1 MAAQAW
7 FSSGDID
14 VVPGTT
20 SVLQLTVVNLADTTD
35 TFTLTPVGMPAAWT
49 VLRPPT
55 ITLFG
60 GTQQVIDV
68 QVSPPALP
76 STTAGPTALSVR
88 VVPHHDPDN
97 IADAETSLVVGD
109 YFDRRVNVLQP
120 ALRSRRRAVFDL
132 MLENRGNTPANCR
145 LHLVEPSGR
154 LEGDFDPPA
163 AGIEPGSNTLVRL
176 KVRAKRLQWRSPS
189 RTVQFA
195 VDADQPG
202 TPLVSGQATFVQQ
215 PVVPERL
222 VGRFMSLI
230 TLAAL
235 LAGAWFGLLRPEIR
249 RAAERAVADVQPV
262 ATTVVP
268 QPGSTL
274 PPDDTS
280 VTPTTVPVGNETIVN
295 IPLPVEVPPGQ
306 TGSSK
311 YAVPNGKVLR
321 ITDIVVQTPLA
332 DQGTLQVSRD
342 DKVLF
347 SYNLTTMFSDVDQ
360 PLVTPLEFAG
370 GEEFVV
376 TVTCTAQGDLTTSA
390 CAPRVL
396 ASGVLVDA

>member
-7 FSSGDID
+7 FSSGDIL

-55 ITLFG
+55 LTLFG
-60 GTQQVIDV
+60 GTQQTVDV
-68 QVSPPALP
+68 QVSPPAVP
-76 STTAGPTALSVR
+76 STTAGPASLSVR
-88 VVPHHDPDN
+88 VVPHHDPDT
-97 IADAETSLVVGD
+97 IADAETSLVID
-109 YFDRRVNVLQP
+109 EFFDRRVNVLQP
-120 ALRSRRRAVFDL
+120 ALRSRRRAVYDL

-145 LHLVEPSGR
+145 LHLVDPSGR
-154 LEGDFDPPA
+154 LEGEFDPPA
-163 AGIEPGSNTLVRL
+163 AGVEPGSNTLVRL
-176 KVRAKRLQWRSPS
+176 KVRAKRRHWRSPS

-202 TPLVSGQATFVQQ
+202 TPIATGQATFVQS
-215 PVVPERL
+215 PMVPERL
-222 VGRFMSLI
+222 VGRLLWLA
-230 TLAAL
+230 TLAAV
-235 LAGAWFGLLRPEIR
+235 LAGAWFGVLRPEIR
-249 RAAERAVADVQPV
+249 RAAEQAVADIQPV

-268 QPGSTL
+268 APGSTL
-274 PPDDTS
+274 PPDNTS

-306 TGSSK
+306 TGSST
-311 YAVPNGKVLR
+311 YAVPSGKVLR
-321 ITDIVVQTPLA
+321 ITDIVVQNPLA

-376 TVTCTAQGDLTTSA
+376 TVTCTVQGDLTTSA